1 MEGWK
6 QVIYN
11 GHEAVIALH
20 SPRSWQILEG
30 CYRMF
35 SARAPPKDIRHCRA
49 TNARDHAKIMA
60 ALKGSED
67 LVNRKIRDR
76 MEDTVQ
82 FVKALS

>member
-1 MEGWK
+1 M
-6 QVIYN
+6 VIH
-11 GHEAVIALH
+11 GRDS
-20 SPRSWQILEG
+20 SPSSVG
-30 CYRMF
+30 
-35 SARAPPKDIRHCRA
+35 KDIRHCRA

-67 LVNRKIRDR
+67 LVNRKIRER

>member
-1 MEGWK
+1 MDGRDSS
-6 QVIYN
+6 V
-11 GHEAVIALH
+11 G
-20 SPRSWQILEG
+20 
-30 CYRMF
+30 
-35 SARAPPKDIRHCRA
+35 KDIRHCRA